1 MKIEFDKYSGS
12 GNDFV
17 ILDGRKVKIATT
29 RLSATAKVLCDRR
42 SGVGADGLL
51 MMKPQGKKA
60 VRMLYFNADGSRASL
75 CGNGARCISH
85 FAVRSGAVD
94 SSFYLYSDAGI
105 HEANVNGS
113 RVDVELVNPKLV
125 RKNLI
130 LKVKGR
136 EFKGHLVLVGVPHLV
151 VKVPSVR
158 QFDLDH
164 WGPLLR
170 RHRKLGREGANV
182 NIFESRIRGRIRMRT
197 FERGVEGETLACG
210 TGAASAAW
218 VSMGMKNLT
227 RKVMVRVSGGE
238 DLTLRFEPGE
248 VSPRV
253 FLAGR
258 IHRVFSGIWEG

>member
-29 RLSATAKVLCDRR
+29 RLSAAAKAMCDRR
-42 SGVGADGLL
+42 SGIGADGLL
-51 MMKPQGKKA
+51 LMKPQGKKA
-60 VRMLYFNADGSRASL
+60 VRMLYFNADGSRAAL

-85 FAVRSGAVD
+85 FAVSVGAVEP
-94 SSFYLYSDAGI
+94 SFYLYSDAGI
-105 HEANVNGS
+105 HEVDVNGF
-113 RVDVELVNPKLV
+113 RVDVELVNPKLM
-125 RKNLI
+125 RKNLV

-136 EFKGHLVLVGVPHLV
+136 EFKGHLIRVGVPHLI

-158 QFDLDH
+158 KFDLNY

-170 RHRKLGREGANV
+170 RHRKLGRDGANV
-182 NIFESRIRGRIRMRT
+182 NIFESKIRGRIRMRT

-210 TGAASAAW
+210 TGAAAAAW
-218 VSMGMKNLT
+218 VSVGMKNLL
-227 RKVMVRVSGGE
+227 RKVMVRTTGGE

-248 VSPRV
+248 ASPRV

-258 IHRVFSGIWEG
+258 IHRIFSGIWEN